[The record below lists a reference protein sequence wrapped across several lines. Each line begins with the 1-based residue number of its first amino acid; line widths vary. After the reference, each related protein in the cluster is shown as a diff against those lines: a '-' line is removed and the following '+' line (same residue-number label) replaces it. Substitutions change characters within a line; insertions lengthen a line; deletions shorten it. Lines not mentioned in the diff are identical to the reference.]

1 MIDIPAPVV
10 LASASPARREL
21 LGRLVGECEV
31 VPPDVCEESILRDR
45 PEQTARARAVAKA
58 RAVARIRPGSVVIGA
73 DTVVACGGELMGKAA
88 DAEDALAMLRKLTRH
103 AHRVLTALCVVSPD
117 GGERTACEG
126 ATVRMR
132 ELAPEKL
139 QRLARRPGALRWAGA
154 YALQPDDPNVLSIE
168 GCETT
173 VMGLPLDRLERMLLD
188 LLSESK

>member
-21 LGRLVGECEV
+21 LGRLVGEFEV
-31 VPPDVCEESILRDR
+31 MPPDVCEESILHDQ
-45 PEQTARARAVAKA
+45 PEQTARARAAAKA
-58 RAVARIRPGSVVIGA
+58 RAVSRIRPRSVVIGA
-73 DTVVACGGELMGKAA
+73 DTVVACGEELMGKAA
-88 DAEDALAMLRKLTRH
+88 DAEEALAMLRKLTRH
-103 AHRVLTALCVVSPD
+103 PHRVLTALCVVSPN

-126 ATVRMR
+126 ATVHMR
-132 ELAPEKL
+132 ELPPEEL

-173 VMGLPLDRLERMLLD
+173 VMGLPIERLREMLLE
-188 LLSESK
+188 LCAESE